1 MKQDDIING
10 RYKLIRLIGQG
21 SFGEV
26 WLAADQQVGINVAIK
41 IYVALDAKGITE
53 FRNEFKNVYNL
64 HHSNLLRADYLDSV
78 ENRPFLVMPYCPVS
92 VGNLV
97 GRMNEDDILKFVKD
111 VASGLAYLHEHDII
125 HRDIKPD
132 NILQDEQGNYVIT
145 DFGLSTKM
153 RSTLR
158 KASGRHN
165 NEAEGQSGT
174 IGYMA
179 PELFV
184 SKPQAVKATDIWALG
199 VSIYEIATGELPFCG
214 QGGVMELHGAE
225 LPELP
230 YTFSKKLAE
239 LVSKC
244 LAKDTWD
251 RPTAQDIIHL
261 LEPKTVSYDT
271 YMKEVNRLQ
280 SIIDSERSK
289 NQQLQTQ
296 LSQQPKPA
304 PSKSMKAWAWGA
316 TVIAILFISVSCY
329 LSSEEEHWR
338 SSYQEARSDYWK
350 LYSESDSVR
359 DEGANYKKILEG
371 LLAEPY
377 VLAFNIK
384 VWNDGEPVNAPIHT
398 ANTTYIYHS
407 AEFISNKF
415 LNSADI
421 YVKFIAPDGLRT
433 GNINGKPSPKGYS
446 YPQSL
451 SLSPYSIGSLTSDG
465 WGGKDKGH
473 WPAGDYRIEYWYRGK
488 CIGSK
493 DFTILK

>member
-10 RYKLIRLIGQG
+10 RYKLIRPIGQG

-26 WLAADQQVGINVAIK
+26 WLAADQQVGIDVAIK

-78 ENRPFLVMPYCPVS
+78 ENHPYLVMPYCPVS

-97 GRMNEDDILKFVKD
+97 GQMEENDIWKFVKD

-132 NILQDEQGNYVIT
+132 NILQDEQGNYVIS

-165 NEAEGQSGT
+165 NEAGDQSGT

-179 PELFV
+179 PEMFV

-230 YTFSKKLAE
+230 YTFSKELAE

-244 LAKDTWD
+244 LAKETWD

-261 LEPKTVSYDT
+261 ASKAVSYDT

-316 TVIAILFISVSCY
+316 TVIAILFVLVSCY
-329 LSSEEEHWR
+329 LSHEEEYWR
-338 SSYQEARSDYWK
+338 NECKEARSDYRVLDSK
-350 LYSESDSVR
+350 LDSIR
-359 DEGANYKKILEG
+359 DEGATYKKALAG
-371 LLAEPY
+371 LLDEPS

-384 VWNDGEPVNAPIHT
+384 VWNSGEPINAPIHA

-407 AEFISNKF
+407 AEFISNKS
-415 LNSADI
+415 LKNAYI
-421 YVKFIAPDGLRT
+421 KVKFITPYGLSTGKYDG
-433 GNINGKPSPKGYS
+433 KSSPEGYS
-446 YPQSL
+446 YAQSL
-451 SLSPYSIGSLTSDG
+451 TQSPYSIESLTWNG
-465 WGGKDKGH
+465 WGGADKGH
-473 WPAGDYRIEYWYRGK
+473 WPAGDYRIEYWYKGK
-488 CIGSK
+488 CIGTK
-493 DFTILK
+493 DFSILK